1 MFWKIKRIH
10 FIGIGG
16 TGMSGI
22 AEVLFNLGFKVQGS
36 DLKKSP
42 YTERLEKLGI
52 KIFYGH
58 SSQNVKDADL
68 VVISSAINESNEEY
82 KEALRLKIPV
92 IKRGEMLAE
101 LMRMKYGIAVS
112 GTHGKTTTTAI
123 AASVLNEA
131 GFDPTVII
139 GGIFQNFNSNVKLG
153 KSQFLLAEADESD
166 KSHLKLFPVFA
177 VITNIDLD
185 HLDVY
190 RDIEDIKST
199 FAEFASKVPFFGS
212 VILNADDKNSADI
225 VPLIKKRVVM
235 FGFSPN
241 ADYRIANVKA
251 EKGRYLFE
259 IFERDKSL
267 GEFCLKV
274 PGRFN
279 IQNSAAVIALARELE
294 IDVESIRKGIEAY
307 TGTKRRCEIVG
318 KNENIKVITDY
329 AHHPVE
335 IETTLNAISEF
346 YHTKKILAVFQPHR
360 YTRTY
365 ALFDKFV
372 SCFPKWTDVVLLPV
386 YPAGESPIEGVS
398 SEVMCSAIGKRGINC
413 FFAPD
418 KETLFEYLKS
428 NYSDYDIVVFLGA
441 GYIDFYAREFGEYVN
456 G

>member
-1 MFWKIKRIH
+1 
-10 FIGIGG
+10 
-16 TGMSGI
+16 MSGI

-68 VVISSAINESNEEY
+68 VVISSAINENNEEF

-123 AASVLNEA
+123 AASVLHEA
-131 GFDPTVII
+131 GLDPTVII
-139 GGIFQNFNSNVKLG
+139 GGIFQKINSNVKLG

-190 RDIEDIKST
+190 KDLEDIKST

-212 VILNADDKNSADI
+212 VILNADDKNSLDI
-225 VPLIKKRVVM
+225 IPLIKKRVVK
-235 FGFSPN
+235 FGFSSD
-241 ADYRIANVKA
+241 ADYRIVNVKA

-259 IFERDKSL
+259 VFERGKSL

-279 IQNSAAVIALARELE
+279 IQNSASVIALARELE
-294 IDVESIRKGIEAY
+294 INVESIKKGIEAY
-307 TGTKRRCEIVG
+307 TGTKRRCEVVG
-318 KNENIKVITDY
+318 ENENIKVITDY

-346 YHTKKILAVFQPHR
+346 YGTKKILAVFQPHR

-365 ALFDKFV
+365 ALFDKFA
-372 SCFPKWTDVVLLPV
+372 SCFPEWVETVLLPI
-386 YPAGESPIEGVS
+386 YPAGELPIENVS
-398 SEVMCSAIGKRGINC
+398 SFSLCEEIENRGNRCFYAKNKEEV
-413 FFAPD
+413 FD
-418 KETLFEYLKS
+418 YLKDNLNS
-428 NYSDYDIVVFLGA
+428 YNVIVFLGA
-441 GYIDFYAREFGEYVN
+441 GYIDSYAREFGEFVS